1 MENCQKA
8 ASTTT
13 ASAIPKATNVNTL
26 TVNLPSY
33 PTQQNS
39 SESSKALTLSP
50 QPIQLSV
57 ESSTDWPTVMAT
69 SFVGIT
75 GAFVALAVGA
85 MAYLG
90 QRNQVR
96 AATANF
102 RHGWQIE
109 LRELI
114 AKFIAVTS
122 RIHYELEANPDYLNS
137 SKSNIEYS
145 TLIETRSKIE
155 LMLDRSKSYSKDISR
170 RLEGLISAVKK
181 QEIDRI
187 FELSEE
193 LLEIANGVLE
203 QTWQDI
209 RNDLKGKQ

>member
-8 ASTTT
+8 NTSVIASPT
-13 ASAIPKATNVNTL
+13 PKATNVNTL
-26 TVNLPSY
+26 TVNLPHY
-33 PTQQNS
+33 PELQNGA
-39 SESSKALTLSP
+39 EGTKAFTLSP

-137 SKSNIEYS
+137 SESNIEYS

-155 LMLDRSKSYSKDISR
+155 LMLDRSKSYSKDIFK

-193 LLEIANGVLE
+193 LLEIGNGVLE
-203 QTWQDI
+203 QAWRDI
-209 RNDLKGKQ
+209 RDDLKGKQ